1 MTNMSTRDQLTSYAD
16 RFLKYINHPNMDPS
30 YLPSF
35 LAEDVIT
42 PLAYPGAP
50 SGYTGITG
58 IVEKLHG
65 ALTDFELSV
74 VSPVV
79 DEKECRVVYF
89 VKSKGVQSG
98 YVSSPPRMGACAC
111 VCVCWICGRTERG

>member
-1 MTNMSTRDQLTSYAD
+1 MTNMTTRDQLLSYAD
-16 RFLKYINHPNMDPS
+16 RFLKYINTPNLNPGES
-30 YLPSF
+30 PPF
-35 LAEDVIT
+35 AKDVVT
-42 PLAYPGAP
+42 PLAYSGTPG
-50 SGYTGITG
+50 GYAGLIG

-65 ALTDFELSV
+65 ALTDFSLTV

-98 YVSSPPRMGACAC
+98 
-111 VCVCWICGRTERG
+111 

>member
-1 MTNMSTRDQLTSYAD
+1 MTNMSARDQLLSYAD
-16 RFLKYINHPNMDPS
+16 RFLKYINTPNMDPEYIS
-30 YLPSF
+30 SF
-35 LAEDVIT
+35 LAHDVKT
-42 PLAYPGAP
+42 PLSYSGTP
-50 SGYTGITG
+50 SGYEGITG

-65 ALTDFELSV
+65 ALTDFSLTV

-98 YVSSPPRMGACAC
+98 HVPC
-111 VCVCWICGRTERG
+111 